1 MSSMAMNTAATGLEA
16 LSNKLDVIANNL
28 ANVNTVGFKR
38 SRVNFEDLIY
48 QIRRQ
53 PGVEDSLGDIS
64 PSGIQLGRGV
74 RLSNTQLMMQQ
85 GSLEQT
91 SNQLDLAIEGNG
103 FFRIQIYPDMGP
115 NGLGYTR
122 AGNFF
127 INPNNELVLG
137 NSNGFKLDPP
147 ITIPDTYTSITFGAD
162 GKVSVTVPNSA
173 QAQEVGQIQLTKFT
187 NPSGLLSKGSN
198 IYVESAASGT
208 PQDGTPTENGFGQII
223 QNSLEVSNTEP
234 TKELVELI
242 QTQRAFELNS
252 QSIQASDEMLKI
264 ISNLRR

>member
-1 MSSMAMNTAATGLEA
+1 MAMNTSATGLEA
-16 LSNKLDVIANNL
+16 LSSKLDVIANNL

-48 QIRRQ
+48 QNCRQ
-53 PGVEDSLGDIS
+53 PGVEDSLGNIP
-64 PSGIQLGRGV
+64 PSGIQKGRGV

-85 GSLEQT
+85 GSLEST
-91 SNQLDLAIEGNG
+91 SNSLDLAIEGNG
-103 FFRIQIYPDMGP
+103 FFRVQIYPDMGP
-115 NGLGYTR
+115 NGIGYTR

-127 INPNNELVLG
+127 INSNNELVLG

-147 ITIPDTYTSITFGAD
+147 ISIPDNYTSITVGAD
-162 GKVSVTVPNSA
+162 GTVSITEPGSA
-173 QAQEVGQIQLTKFT
+173 AAQEIGQIQLTKFT
-187 NPSGLLSKGSN
+187 NPSGLLSRGAN

-208 PQDGTPTENGFGQII
+208 PQDGNPTENGFGQIL
-223 QNSLEVSNTEP
+223 QNTLEVSNTEP
-234 TKELVELI
+234 TKELVDLI

-252 QSIQASDEMLKI
+252 QSIQASDDMLKI